1 MDVFSLSVAPKINDQ
16 FSSPPVMDRAT
27 VALWLLLSL
36 ALGLLVVAS
45 AGEPKLEA
53 FQGIAGLSL
62 TDLTTQALDSA
73 PSTSEVKD
81 IYKTLLV
88 FADAD
93 IRRQG
98 TQGLRILADFRD
110 RVYGPRNFR
119 ANLTVDDFLADWPI
133 WCTPLDTT
141 IQEPVPDAATAATAE
156 ARLLAYLQ
164 KNWPAEP
171 NVDEQTGS
179 VVRGILE
186 DFGYRFVFDHAA
198 GETVA
203 LRPDFLRVPLLRGW
217 VNPASVAR

>member
-1 MDVFSLSVAPKINDQ
+1 
-16 FSSPPVMDRAT
+16 MDRAT
-27 VALWLLLSL
+27 GALWLLLLIAGTAALL
-36 ALGLLVVAS
+36 AVIAEGRPTS
-45 AGEPKLEA
+45 KEP

-81 IYKTLLV
+81 LYKTLLV

-119 ANLTVDDFLADWPI
+119 ADLTVDDFLADWPT

-141 IQEPVPDAATAATAE
+141 IQEPVPDSATAATAE

-179 VVRGILE
+179 VVRGIIE
-186 DFGYRFVFDHAA
+186 DFGYRFVFDRAA

-217 VNPASVAR
+217 VNPASQAR